1 MNDNTKIIET
11 VTEFLAYAVAL
22 EEESAERYEMLADS
36 MEVHHN
42 DEVADLFR
50 KMMVY
55 SEKHAEE
62 VKALATGMT
71 LPVIPPWEYNWNC
84 PDSPEGGDCF
94 SDVVN
99 YLMTP
104 RQVLDLAIHNE
115 IRGRDFYAWVAS
127 ESPEAE
133 VRRLAGEMAE
143 EEQEHVNMLQVMM
156 LEQSDISSE
165 VPLEDLDPPNM
176 PEG

>member
-1 MNDNTKIIET
+1 MSVNTKIIET
-11 VTEFLAYAVAL
+11 VSEFLAHAVAL

-36 MEVHHN
+36 MKVHHN

-50 KMMVY
+50 KLMAY

-62 VKALATGMT
+62 VHALAIGMT
-71 LPVIPPWEYNWNC
+71 LPNIPPWEYSWNC

-94 SDVVN
+94 SDAVD

-104 RQVLDLAIHNE
+104 NQALDLAIHNE
-115 IRGRDFYAWVAS
+115 ARGRDFYAWVAS

-143 EEQEHVNMLQVMM
+143 EEQEHVNLLQAIM
-156 LEQSDISSE
+156 LERKDISSE
-165 VPLEDLDPPNM
+165 APLEDLDPPNM